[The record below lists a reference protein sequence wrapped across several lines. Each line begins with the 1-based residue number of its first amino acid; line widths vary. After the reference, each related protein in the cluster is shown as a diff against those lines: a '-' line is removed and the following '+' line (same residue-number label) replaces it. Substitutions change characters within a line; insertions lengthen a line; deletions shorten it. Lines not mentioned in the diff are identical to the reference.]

1 MAPIMI
7 QLSLILSQSW
17 DEILYFISDIHN
29 KGVSWGAVITAILL
43 WKKINR
49 NKRYHARD
57 VRMEKKIDA
66 IMERVGVECVN
77 LTVTESSTGSIKTS
91 STLRSAVLSVV
102 RIAKRFI
109 NYLTGRQT
117 IMEKLKSRKL
127 WMALLAAIL
136 PIINTEFALGL
147 DTNSILA
154 VIGVIA
160 TYILGQAHV
169 DAKRAENGG
178 TSNEPAQPTNTI
190 GDTK

>member
-66 IMERVGVECVN
+66 IMQKVGVECAN
-77 LTVTESSTGSIKTS
+77 LTVTESSTGNIRTS
-91 STLRSAVLSVV
+91 STSRSAVLLVV

-109 NYLTGRQT
+109 NYLTGRKT
-117 IMEKLKSRKL
+117 IMERLKSRKFWL
-127 WMALLAAIL
+127 TIAGALI
-136 PIINTEFALGL
+136 PIINQEFGLNLDANTVLGILGL
-147 DTNSILA
+147 IA
-154 VIGVIA
+154 VGIGA
-160 TYILGQAHV
+160 LAHV
-169 DAKRAENGG
+169 DAKKAQKEAP
-178 TSNEPAQPTNTI
+178 NEPTQHKVDDGTFV
-190 GDTK
+190 